1 MENVLIIEWWHWVLG
16 GLGLVLLELALPS
29 FFVIWFGL
37 SALLVGL
44 SVLVL
49 PTLSLTAQIALWII
63 TSVVLVVLWFSVF
76 KRSQHKT
83 LIGTA
88 AGEVIGEVGL
98 LVSAVA
104 PFQRGKVR
112 FQRPLLGAEE
122 WVCMAESAI
131 TAGERVRV
139 VSVEGSFIKVAK
151 A

>member
-37 SALLVGL
+37 GALLVGL
-44 SVLVL
+44 SVLAL
-49 PTLSLTAQIALWII
+49 PTLALTAQIALWII
-63 TSVVLVVLWFSVF
+63 TSVVMVVLWFSVF
-76 KRSQHKT
+76 KRSKHKT

-122 WVCMAESAI
+122 WVCMAETAI

>member
-49 PTLSLTAQIALWII
+49 PTLSLTTQIALWII

>member
-37 SALLVGL
+37 GALLVGL
-44 SVLVL
+44 SVLAL
-49 PTLSLTAQIALWII
+49 PTLALTAQIALWII
-63 TSVVLVVLWFSVF
+63 TSVVMVVLWFSVF

>member
-37 SALLVGL
+37 GALLVGL
-44 SVLVL
+44 SMLAL
-49 PTLSLTAQIALWII
+49 PALSLTAQIALWII
-63 TSVVLVVLWFSVF
+63 TSVVMVVLWFSVF

-112 FQRPLLGAEE
+112 FQRPLLGSEE
-122 WVCMAESAI
+122 WVCTAESAI
-131 TAGERVRV
+131 AAGERVRV

>member
-1 MENVLIIEWWHWVLG
+1 MENALIIEWWHWVLG

-29 FFVIWFGL
+29 FFIIWFGL

>member
-1 MENVLIIEWWHWVLG
+1 MTVSPPAAAEVVDPRG
-16 GLGLVLLELALPS
+16 PRFA
-29 FFVIWFGL
+29 
-37 SALLVGL
+37 A
-44 SVLVL
+44 
-49 PTLSLTAQIALWII
+49 II